1 MPPLCYFVRHG
12 QTGWNAE
19 LRLQGQADTDI
30 SDLGRAQA
38 IRNGRRL
45 AELVPDPRNF
55 DFVAS
60 PLKRTRETIE
70 LVRTSMGLP
79 AGDYRV
85 DSRLMEVH
93 FGDWQGFTYAELEA
107 RQPGST
113 ASRLDDK
120 WGFVAPG
127 AGGES
132 YQMLLERTKPWFE
145 ALERPT
151 ICVTHGGVMRVLFR
165 LVEQMPPG
173 EAAAMEI
180 PQDRVLRLKDARLE
194 WL

>member
-30 SDLGRAQA
+30 SELGRAQA
-38 IRNGRRL
+38 ARNGRRL
-45 AELVPDPRNF
+45 AALVDDAAAF

-60 PLKRTRETIE
+60 PLRRTRETMEI
-70 LVRTSMGLP
+70 VRTEMGLP
-79 AGDYRV
+79 ARGYRV
-85 DSRLMEVH
+85 DSRIMEVH

-113 ASRLDDK
+113 AARLQDK

-127 AGGES
+127 GES
-132 YQMLLERTKPWFE
+132 YQMLLDRIRPWFD
-145 ALERPT
+145 ALARPT

-165 LVEQMPPG
+165 LVEDRAPD
-173 EAAAMEI
+173 AVAAMDI
-180 PQDRVLRLKDARLE
+180 PQGRVLRMRNARLE